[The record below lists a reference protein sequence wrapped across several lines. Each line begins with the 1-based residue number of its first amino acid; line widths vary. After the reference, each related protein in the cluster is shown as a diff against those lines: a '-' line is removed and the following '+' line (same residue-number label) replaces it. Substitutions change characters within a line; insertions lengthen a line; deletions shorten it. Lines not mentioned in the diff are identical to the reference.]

1 MPPFIQNILALPTK
15 TKAIL
20 AVSAVAIIG
29 IAFIMLKI
37 ATAPA
42 YSTIASGLDPAQT
55 GKITAALDEQGIA
68 YEIQNNGTGLAVTK
82 AQMSEARIALAS
94 QGVEASGGG
103 AQPGYEL
110 LDESKLGA
118 SQFQQQVTYQRA
130 LEGEVAKTLKGVQGV
145 SNPNVQIVMPQDDL
159 FADEASPATAA
170 VMLGNAA
177 DALQPGAVRGMA
189 QITASS
195 VKGLKTENVTITDST
210 GAVLWPTDEAGGT
223 GGGGSSKASA
233 EARYARQK
241 ETAINAM
248 LASTLGPGMA
258 TVKVNADLNMD
269 ETTQDELT
277 YGAKGTPLKTTE
289 DSESLTGSGAAN
301 AGGTSGT
308 GSNVPTYSAA
318 NGNGGSANSRYK
330 SKKGATEY
338 GVNKKVTKTKVA
350 GGAVNKLDIALLV
363 DKSVPPQVFES
374 LKSTVGAA
382 AGYDTARG
390 DKMQAAQMAFA
401 KPATPKAG
409 PVPTTMLGPLKWV
422 GLGLASLLFLFF
434 MTRGLKRREGENLGT
449 PAWLTTIEEPMSLAQ
464 LEARTQPNYLD
475 TAASAM
481 LPPRV
486 PDASLHQLDQLMERE
501 PERVAAQVKAW
512 MAED

>member
-1 MPPFIQNILALPTK
+1 
-15 TKAIL
+15 
-20 AVSAVAIIG
+20 
-29 IAFIMLKI
+29 
-37 ATAPA
+37 
-42 YSTIASGLDPAQT
+42 
-55 GKITAALDEQGIA
+55 
-68 YEIQNNGTGLAVTK
+68 
-82 AQMSEARIALAS
+82 
-94 QGVEASGGG
+94 
-103 AQPGYEL
+103 
-110 LDESKLGA
+110 
-118 SQFQQQVTYQRA
+118 
-130 LEGEVAKTLKGVQGV
+130 
-145 SNPNVQIVMPQDDL
+145 
-159 FADEASPATAA
+159 
-170 VMLGNAA
+170 
-177 DALQPGAVRGMA
+177 
-189 QITASS
+189 
-195 VKGLKTENVTITDST
+195 
-210 GAVLWPTDEAGGT
+210 
-223 GGGGSSKASA
+223 
-233 EARYARQK
+233 
-241 ETAINAM
+241 M
-248 LASTLGPGMA
+248 LASTLGPGKA
-258 TVKVNADLNMD
+258 QVKINADLNMD
-269 ETTQDELT
+269 ETSEDQLT
-277 YGAKGTPLKTTE
+277 VSGAGTPSKTTE
-289 DSESLTGSGAAN
+289 ETENLKGGSAGAA
-301 AGGTSGT
+301 GTAGT
-308 GSNVPTYSAA
+308 GSNVPTYS
-318 NGNGGSANSRYK
+318 NNGGSGSSDSSYK

-338 GVNKKVTKTKVA
+338 VVPKKVTKTKKA
-350 GGAVNKLDIALLV
+350 TGGVNKLDIALLV